1 MPFDADLLLREL
13 LKHPPKAS
21 SGGPPIEPFPA
32 RDRTNAPTASVRTN
46 RLAGAIAHPDRA
58 EWLALWRKSPQLI
71 PPPKPCGWCRSSVF
85 WKSIHGVYVCS
96 NCHPPAYPAL
106 AEMWLQLVATDDG
119 PQLVRLQVAPRQS

>member
-1 MPFDADLLLREL
+1 MPFDARALLRDL
-13 LKHPPKAS
+13 FQTPDSAATCPRGRPAPPSTREAIPAEA
-21 SGGPPIEPFPA
+21 GEPADRMAAWEA
-32 RDRTNAPTASVRTN
+32 R
-46 RLAGAIAHPDRA
+46 
-58 EWLALWRKSPQLI
+58 WRKSPQLV

-119 PQLVRLQVAPRQS
+119 PQLVRLKVAPRPE